1 MCDLIVISHVTPICW
16 NRTKS
21 TVLLQNT
28 IDSIYAIGTLGYV
41 MDNALTN
48 QLAENAVQLQEQI
61 KFRTET
67 GSYYQSTPTDWNLH

>member
-1 MCDLIVISHVTPICW
+1 
-16 NRTKS
+16 
-21 TVLLQNT
+21 
-28 IDSIYAIGTLGYV
+28 

-67 GSYYQSTPTDWNLH
+67 GSYYQSTPTD